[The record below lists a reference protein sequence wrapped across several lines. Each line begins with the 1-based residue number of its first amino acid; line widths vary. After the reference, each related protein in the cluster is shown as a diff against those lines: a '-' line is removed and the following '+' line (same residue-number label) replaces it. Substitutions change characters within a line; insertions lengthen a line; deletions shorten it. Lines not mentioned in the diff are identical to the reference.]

1 MEPASKRAKLSSVI
15 PARMTQEDIEAIE
28 EEIEEWEE
36 KWKVGRHNLETPADV
51 AARVEV
57 SMSNFDVKYG
67 AMSVGAL
74 KTIHEKEEELEGPLI
89 ALLNN
94 LPNITDQKALEKFEM
109 TVERAADLKRR
120 VNNILEVMYN
130 SAMQLSATIRTHWG
144 SQAGHVGLTDEQ
156 DTSLNRFMR
165 VEPHSDKLTPYQR
178 LLLYLLGRLH
188 HLGYKRYEGDCYRP
202 VYVDNFFTRS
212 FERVC
217 TIDEFVHKQTQK
229 EVHFEMWKAI
239 TAASDNAKKAC
250 DYLITHNDREFA
262 TLLRDRHIFSFRNG
276 LWFTNVVDENTGE
289 VSDKFHPYKDEED
302 VDMMPDVVAC
312 NFFNR
317 EFDDYADRSW
327 EDIMTPSLQKIVDDQ
342 GFDRESSRWLYI
354 MIGRMMYD
362 VGEHDGWQV
371 KSCVVCLWHVSCF
384 QISLLF
390 ALFCLT
396 HHFVWPSAL
405 SENESLCYAGSTLLQ
420 RGCRHWEEHHSQLC
434 HQTDLR
440 QRRRRHPVQQHR
452 EDLWPVQPL
461 REVHHRGAR
470 GQG

>member
-1 MEPASKRAKLSSVI
+1 MEPASKRAKFSVI

-28 EEIEEWEE
+28 EEIEEWE
-36 KWKVGRHNLETPADV
+36 KRWKVGEHNLESTADV
-51 AARVEV
+51 ASRVEV
-57 SMSNFDVKYG
+57 SMSNFDVKHG

-74 KTIHEKEEELEGPLI
+74 KTIHEKEEQLQEPLI
-89 ALLNN
+89 ALLNK
-94 LPNITDQKALEKFEM
+94 LPNITDQKALDKFEM

-120 VNNILEVMYN
+120 VNNIMEVVYN

-144 SQAGHVGLTDEQ
+144 SQHGYVGLTDDQ
-156 DTSLNRFMR
+156 DDSLNRFMR

-276 LWFTNVVDENTGE
+276 LWFTKVVDEATGE
-289 VSDKFHPYKDEED
+289 VHDKFHPYKDEED
-302 VDMMPDVVAC
+302 VEMMPDVVAC
-312 NFFNR
+312 NFFDRDFN
-317 EFDDYADRSW
+317 DYADRRW
-327 EDIMTPSLQKIVDDQ
+327 DDILTPSLQKIVDDQ
-342 GFDRESSRWLYI
+342 GYDQESSRWLYI
-354 MIGRMMYD
+354 MIGRMLYD
-362 VGEHDGWQV
+362 VGECDGWQILPFFKGAAGTG
-371 KSCVVCLWHVSCF
+371 KSTIVNYVIKPMYAKDDVGTLSNNIEKTF
-384 QISLLF
+384 GLSN
-390 ALFCLT
+390 
-396 HHFVWPSAL
+396 L
-405 SENESLCYAGSTLLQ
+405 SEKYIIVAPEVKA
-420 RGCRHWEEHHSQLC
+420 
-434 HQTDLR
+434 DLR
-440 QRRRRHPVQQHR
+440 LEQADKFTYMSSYH
-452 EDLWPVQPL
+452 
-461 REVHHRGAR
+461 
-470 GQG
+470 